1 MDNITQRYYDKYQEQ
16 IEWDNLTHSVY
27 CEITTATL
35 NKIVRQMW
43 EQLNNPDGSFPPPY
57 KKVIESK
64 MNALI
69 TLIVEITEKAIL
81 LFLAENEKSE

>member
-16 IEWDNLTHSVY
+16 IEWDNLTHSVH

-35 NKIVRQMW
+35 NKMVLQLW

-69 TLIVEITEKAIL
+69 TLIVEITEKAIG
-81 LFLAENEKSE
+81 LFLSEQD